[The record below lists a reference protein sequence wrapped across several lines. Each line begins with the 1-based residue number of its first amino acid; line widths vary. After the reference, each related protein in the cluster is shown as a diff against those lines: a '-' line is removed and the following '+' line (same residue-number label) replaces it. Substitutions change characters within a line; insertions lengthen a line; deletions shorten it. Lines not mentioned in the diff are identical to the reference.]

1 MAPIMISYKAKNLT
15 TAASNGTT
23 VRVKKDEVDAI
34 NTLLLDLAKKM
45 IDEGYEPIKFSE
57 LTDVIIKLGLK
68 NFSTEK
74 FMKEI
79 ARSSDE

>member
-1 MAPIMISYKAKNLT
+1 MTGYKAKSLT
-15 TAASNGTT
+15 SSRANETT
-23 VRVKKDEVDAI
+23 IRVKKVEVEAL
-34 NTLLLDLAKKM
+34 NTALLDLVKKM

-74 FMKEI
+74 FMDEI
-79 ARSSDE
+79 RNQSN